1 MTTRLEDGH
10 DGQDDWNNR
19 KNRKNRD
26 DQKDWSDRNDRND
39 LNDGTRWD
47 GHDGSYGPGERERE
61 RERDHGQANGNGN
74 VNDEPGFERDD
85 EDPLLVVLR
94 PGADFLG
101 PPPGRYREIRR
112 AASRRRLLRTA
123 AGAAATAAAAALIAL
138 PLHWAAPAQPS
149 RPTAP
154 LAPAPSDS
162 PPPTSPPG
170 PAPSDATRDPRES
183 DVRPSPERTERQ
195 DATPSAPASGR
206 EVRPTNDAPETERWE
221 SERESLEGRDS
232 VATPTAERG
241 ADAATGR

>member
-10 DGQDDWNNR
+10 DGQDDRNNR
-19 KNRKNRD
+19 NNRNN
-26 DQKDWSDRNDRND
+26 RNDRNGEND
-39 LNDGTRWD
+39 RNNRNDGARWD
-47 GHDGSYGPGERERE
+47 GHDRSYGPGV
-61 RERDHGQANGNGN
+61 RDR
-74 VNDEPGFERDD
+74 DE

-162 PPPTSPPG
+162 APTTSAPS
-170 PAPSDATRDPRES
+170 PAPSDRTRDPRES
-183 DVRPSPERTERQ
+183 EVRPSPERTVRQ
-195 DATPSAPASGR
+195 DATPSAPASER
-206 EVRPTNDAPETERWE
+206 EARPTNDAPETERWE
-221 SERESLEGRDS
+221 SERESLDGRDS
-232 VATPTAERG
+232 VATPKAERG
-241 ADAATGR
+241 ASAATDR